1 MKTKL
6 MVGVAFALSLLAG
19 FAHSET
25 SLKDSAEQKADDK
38 LLTQLAQ
45 RSQEIQSLEGTF
57 SQQKTIAVLP
67 VPLSSNGRFSFEQ
80 GKEVV
85 WETLMPVQSRLTL
98 TPKGISFADAKGEQ
112 KTPAQAQAQQAG
124 AEIVAKIFMGV
135 IAGELD
141 SLQDYFTLS
150 ATGTTAEWQIRL
162 VPRSTNLSA
171 YIASIELRGGEYTE
185 HLDIAEA
192 NGDKTYIVFTTNK
205 VVRKPAVQAKP

>member
-6 MVGVAFALSLLAG
+6 MVGIAFALSLLAG

-57 SQQKTIAVLP
+57 AQQKTIAVLP

-150 ATGTTAEWQIRL
+150 ATGTTADWQIHL
-162 VPRSTNLSA
+162 VPRSANLSA

-205 VVRKPAVQAKP
+205 VVRKPAAQAQP

>member
-6 MVGVAFALSLLAG
+6 MVGIAFALSLLAG

-57 SQQKTIAVLP
+57 AQQKTIAVLP

-98 TPKGISFADAKGEQ
+98 TPKGISFAGAKGEQ
-112 KTPAQAQAQQAG
+112 KTSAQAQQAG

-141 SLQDYFTLS
+141 SLQDYFTLR
-150 ATGTTAEWQIRL
+150 ATGTTAEWQIHL
-162 VPRSTNLSA
+162 VPRSGNLSA
-171 YIASIELRGGEYTE
+171 YIANIELRGGEYTE

-192 NGDKTYIVFTTNK
+192 NGDKTYIVFTTDK
-205 VVRKPAVQAKP
+205 VVRKPVVQAKP